1 MWVLFI
7 AQMCLSLGY
16 INKANDMKN
25 LINTISEELK
35 KEVKGFGVTE
45 IFVIDGECHVTS
57 NFNMPFELIEKIE
70 SEIL

>member
-1 MWVLFI
+1 
-7 AQMCLSLGY
+7 
-16 INKANDMKN
+16 MKN

-57 NFNMPFELIEKIE
+57 NFDMPFELIEKIE